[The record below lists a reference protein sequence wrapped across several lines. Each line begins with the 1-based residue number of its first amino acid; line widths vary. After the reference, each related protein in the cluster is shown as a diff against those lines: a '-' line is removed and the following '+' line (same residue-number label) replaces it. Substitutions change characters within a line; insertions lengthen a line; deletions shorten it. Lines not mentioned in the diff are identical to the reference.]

1 MNEVSIKTT
10 MENNQAKNLLVI
22 DDEPAI
28 LSSLRR
34 QFRKNYQ
41 VHIANSAEE
50 GMELMKAHPIQVI
63 ISDQRM
69 PGMNGSDFFDQ
80 VKHDFP
86 DATRLLLT
94 GYADIQAVIEAI
106 NDGNIYRYI
115 TKPWDPTELDTIVR
129 EAYER
134 HNLIVHNKKLMDQ
147 LQEANQ
153 TLENRVKKR
162 TAELRKINKEKDYM
176 IGIVAHDL
184 RGPLGNI
191 KTCYDLITDDL
202 SDTTSV
208 KQYLDI
214 IDEVVEKSLHLI
226 NDLLDVSAIET
237 GQLVLEKN
245 EVPLEGFLEKVIRLN
260 KRTAE
265 NKGIKLELLYDG
277 PNSWV
282 FDSQRIEQV
291 LDNLLGNAFKYSHK
305 NTKVKLVVK
314 SEKGLLKF
322 QVIDQGQGIQE
333 EYMSKL
339 FSAFQKT
346 STLPTGSEQSNG
358 LGLSIC
364 KRIVELHGGVI
375 EAESKYGE
383 GSTFSFSLPESKV
396 SNMVKKNI

>member
-1 MNEVSIKTT
+1 MNEISIKTS
-10 MENNQAKNLLVI
+10 MENNQDNNLLVI

-41 VHIANSAEE
+41 VHIAKSAEE
-50 GMELMKAHPIQVI
+50 GMKLMKEHSIQVI

-69 PGMNGSDFFDQ
+69 PGMSGSDFFDQ
-80 VKHDFP
+80 VKHDHP

-106 NDGNIYRYI
+106 NEGNIYRYI

-129 EAYER
+129 EAFER
-134 HNLIVHNKKLMDQ
+134 HNLIVNNKKLMDQ
-147 LQEANQ
+147 LQEANR

-176 IGIVAHDL
+176 IGMVAHDL

-202 SDTTSV
+202 TDTPAV
-208 KQYLDI
+208 EQYLEI
-214 IDEVVEKSLHLI
+214 IDEVVEKSLNLI

-237 GQLVLEKN
+237 GQLLLKKTEVTLE
-245 EVPLEGFLEKVIRLN
+245 EFLEKVIRLN
-260 KRTAE
+260 KRTAA
-265 NKGIKLELLYDG
+265 NKGIKLELQLDG
-277 PNSWV
+277 TDSWV

-322 QVIDQGQGIQE
+322 QVIDQGQGIKE

-375 EAESKYGE
+375 EAQSEYGE
-383 GSTFSFSLPESKV
+383 GSCFSFSLPES
-396 SNMVKKNI
+396 

>member
-1 MNEVSIKTT
+1 MNEVSIKTG
-10 MENNQAKNLLVI
+10 MENNQVNNLLVI

-50 GMELMKAHPIQVI
+50 GMKLMKEHSIQVI

-69 PGMNGSDFFDQ
+69 PGMSGSDFFDQ
-80 VKHDFP
+80 VKHDYP

-129 EAYER
+129 EAFER
-134 HNLIVHNKKLMDQ
+134 HNLIVNNKKLMDQ
-147 LQEANQ
+147 LQEANR

-162 TAELRKINKEKDYM
+162 TAALRKINKEKDYM
-176 IGIVAHDL
+176 IGMVAHDL

-191 KTCYDLITDDL
+191 KTCYDLITDDIT
-202 SDTTSV
+202 DTPAIE
-208 KQYLDI
+208 QYLEI

-237 GQLVLEKN
+237 GQLELKKT
-245 EVPLEGFLEKVIRLN
+245 EVPLEEFLEKVIRLN

-265 NKGIKLELLYDG
+265 NKGIKLELQHDG
-277 PNSWV
+277 TDLWV

-314 SEKGLLKF
+314 SEKALLKF
-322 QVIDQGQGIQE
+322 QVIDQGQGIKE

-375 EAESKYGE
+375 EAQSEYGE
-383 GSTFSFSLPESKV
+383 GSCFSFSLPES
-396 SNMVKKNI
+396 